1 MNGMAGREGEPVE
14 GRKITIA
21 RREIEE
27 RYGPI
32 GDGKKILFVNG
43 VPMALSTLS
52 RRLGLQ
58 YNDLIPIDTGNL
70 PDDTHWLRFYDNE
83 RRMVMVVEFDRSF
96 GFTGERGA
104 DIMDWLGDDY
114 FRIHWRAFCP
124 AGGEEWLGADG
135 SRTKGER

>member
-1 MNGMAGREGEPVE
+1 VE

>member
-1 MNGMAGREGEPVE
+1 ME